1 MDNPS
6 ELLKIAE
13 VAQLLGVTRRTVYRR
28 IWASELPASKI
39 GGLYFIKRSDIN
51 ALLNKGTNITDER
64 FSKTDPKQSSLIKC
78 GSCLR
83 IIQSYNQISQRCQAK
98 DCEKIICDQC
108 VQNNILVCREHKITS
123 SQKLYAA
130 QQMLQSGEI
139 DLLLKGSE
147 ARLREMNFLN
157 RIYSRFTQI
166 NTIIHPISGELLTI
180 QDWDQYLKK
189 SDQRAEVLKL
199 KQKVMLDSN
208 DLAEIPINASYQY
221 TIPAQKKQ
229 NNASLIIKISVISR
243 LEEMVQDGFD
253 IQPMTS
259 EELMKILVKLSEEE
273 STDNSFQLIV
283 LASTTGWDSDAR
295 AVILGDPKRGD
306 GSAFVHPGILI
317 YLFDLETNQLIFNN
331 NDDRLKQ
338 YVELFTPLLVTEETN
353 HIIPEIEK
361 LLASRG
367 HDSLALS
374 DAVKSLPYSE
384 RLLRQTFEKMQA
396 SGRYKIIEIPD
407 LGGSVIIQK

>member
-1 MDNPS
+1 
-6 ELLKIAE
+6 
-13 VAQLLGVTRRTVYRR
+13 
-28 IWASELPASKI
+28 
-39 GGLYFIKRSDIN
+39 
-51 ALLNKGTNITDER
+51 
-64 FSKTDPKQSSLIKC
+64 
-78 GSCLR
+78 
-83 IIQSYNQISQRCQAK
+83 
-98 DCEKIICDQC
+98 
-108 VQNNILVCREHKITS
+108 
-123 SQKLYAA
+123 
-130 QQMLQSGEI
+130 
-139 DLLLKGSE
+139 
-147 ARLREMNFLN
+147 
-157 RIYSRFTQI
+157 
-166 NTIIHPISGELLTI
+166 
-180 QDWDQYLKK
+180 
-189 SDQRAEVLKL
+189 
-199 KQKVMLDSN
+199 
-208 DLAEIPINASYQY
+208 
-221 TIPAQKKQ
+221 
-229 NNASLIIKISVISR
+229 
-243 LEEMVQDGFD
+243 
-253 IQPMTS
+253 MTS

-317 YLFDLETNQLIFNN
+317 YLFDLESNQLIFNN

-367 HDSLALS
+367 HESLALS